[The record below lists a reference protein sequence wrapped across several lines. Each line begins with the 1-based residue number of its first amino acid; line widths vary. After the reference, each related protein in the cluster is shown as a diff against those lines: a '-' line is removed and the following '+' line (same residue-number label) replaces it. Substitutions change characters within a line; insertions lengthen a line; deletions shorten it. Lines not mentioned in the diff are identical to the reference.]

1 MLAIFQKS
9 VGEAPAELTAPKISR
24 SNSMSGRLDAPE
36 ILQNFKQ
43 AHPGAVLMQFD
54 DQHAIAYTHDHQ
66 QLLAPRQFAAT
77 DDIFCA
83 FAGNIE
89 NIPHLRQRYGL
100 DRHVTEVNLVI
111 EAYKTLR
118 DRRPY
123 PPDQVVADFSGAFAF
138 VLYDNKDKKVFVAH
152 DAQGKV
158 PLYWG
163 KCLDDGVV
171 AFSDDPQVLK
181 AGTGSSF
188 APFPLGCFYSSDGGL
203 RSFTDPEKQLK
214 AVRHVDS
221 QGELCGATFKVD
233 SQQDLTQMPLQGGNT
248 GGDSGRGWS

>member
-9 VGEAPAELTAPKISR
+9 VGEAPKELLSPRITR
-24 SNSMSGRLDAPE
+24 SNSLSGRLDALE
-36 ILQNFKQ
+36 ILRGFKQ
-43 AHPGAVLMQFD
+43 AHPGAVLMQFTE
-54 DQHAIAYTHDHQ
+54 QHAIAYTHDHQ
-66 QLLAPRQFAAT
+66 QLLTPRQFAAC

-83 FAGNIE
+83 FTGNLE
-89 NIPHLRQRYGL
+89 NLAQLRQRYGL
-100 DRHVTEVNLVI
+100 DRHISEVNLII

-123 PPDQVVADFSGAFAF
+123 PADQVIADLVGGFAF
-138 VLYDNKDKKVFVAH
+138 VLYDNKCKKVFVAH

-163 KCLDDGVV
+163 KCLDDGVL
-171 AFSDDPQVLK
+171 AFSDDAQMLK

-203 RSFTDPEKQLK
+203 RSFTHPDKPLK
-214 AVRHVDS
+214 AMQHVDS
-221 QGELCGATFKVD
+221 EGELCGATFKVD
-233 SQQDLTQMPLQGGNT
+233 SQHDLQQLSLEDKT
-248 GGDSGRGWS
+248 GGDTSGRGWS

>member
-9 VGEAPAELTAPKISR
+9 IGEAPQELMAPKLNR
-24 SNSMSGRLDAPE
+24 SASMSGRLDAKE
-36 ILQNFKQ
+36 ILHGFKK

-54 DQHAIAYTHDHQ
+54 EQHAIAYTHDMQ
-66 QLLAPRQFAAT
+66 DFLMPRQFAAC
-77 DDIFCA
+77 DDVFCA

-89 NIPHLRQRYGL
+89 NLAQLRQRYGL
-100 DRHVTEVNLVI
+100 DRHVSEVNLII

-123 PPDQVVADFSGAFAF
+123 PPDQVIADLAGAFAF
-138 VLYDNKDKKVFVAH
+138 VLYDNKAKTVFVAH

-163 KCLDDGVV
+163 KCLDDGVL
-171 AFSDDPQVLK
+171 AFSDDPAVLK

-214 AVRHVDS
+214 AIQHVDS

-233 SQQDLTQMPLQGGNT
+233 SHQDLTQLPLDSKDDN
-248 GGDSGRGWS
+248 SGRGWS